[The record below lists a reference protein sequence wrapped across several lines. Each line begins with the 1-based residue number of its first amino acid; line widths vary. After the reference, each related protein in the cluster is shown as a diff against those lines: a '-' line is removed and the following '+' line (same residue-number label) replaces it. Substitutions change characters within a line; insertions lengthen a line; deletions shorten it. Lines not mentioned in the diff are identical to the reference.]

1 MDTSDIFTKGLNVND
16 ALDLLWTASV
26 YTLFMA
32 AYAVF
37 VFKFYRF
44 VASRDMFAVD
54 LSRYEDA
61 GLRWLKSSFHVVIY
75 ILKYLILFP
84 VFAFFWFA
92 VLTLILAFL
101 SKGQAFSD
109 SLLIAIAT
117 VGAIRVT
124 AYYRESLSRDLAKIL
139 PFTVLAVFL
148 VDVSFF
154 SVDESIESLKE
165 ARDYTEEILYYL
177 LLLVALEFVLRL
189 LKGIGGL
196 VSGSTDRGRTQAAA
210 GQRWDDP
217 ADPSEA
223 DDWDRPADSPAPGGV
238 ASPGS
243 DWSSDDWGS
252 DR

>member
-61 GLRWLKSSFHVVIY
+61 GLRWLKSSFHVVTY

-84 VFAFFWFA
+84 IFAFFWFA

-124 AYYRESLSRDLAKIL
+124 AYYRESLARDLAKIL

-165 ARDYTEEILYYL
+165 ARDYTEDILYYL
-177 LLLVALEFVLRL
+177 LLLIALEFVLRL
-189 LKGIGGL
+189 LKGIVGL
-196 VSGSTDRGRTQAAA
+196 IAGPNRGRTQTAADQ
-210 GQRWDDP
+210 GWDDS
-217 ADPSEA
+217 ADPSEP
-223 DDWDRPADSPAPGGV
+223 DDWDRPADSPASGGI
-238 ASPGS
+238 ASPGA
-243 DWSSDDWGS
+243 DWSSDDWGV
-252 DR
+252 DRG